1 MPIFACQPSK
11 GDKTMTGL
19 RWYKLLLLGLVSV
32 GALPY
37 PSFHPAQA
45 AFAADERKPATDPVK
60 PVSISALWHDPGV
73 ISSLDLA
80 FGEGGPAHAP
90 PGDAIYSFE
99 KEDLGGSS
107 PKFYVKDQDGVQW
120 LVKVGDE
127 ARGETAATRFVWA
140 MGYFVD
146 EDYFVPEIH
155 VSGIAKLHRQSH
167 SIHKDGTITNARLK
181 RTPPKQKKLNT
192 WAWADNPFHGS
203 RELNGLRVMM
213 ALINNWDL
221 KTVNNKVYGP
231 KEGKDAAHKDD
242 SDDKEGNS
250 TDVADRGNN
259 SSPQIPNVRYVVSD
273 LGASCGRTGGFS
285 SRSKGKLKDYQRDNF
300 IRATTPETVD
310 FVMRTKPGGILR
322 VFKPHYYRQRTAMAE
337 TVENVPRADA
347 KWIGGQLAQLTPEQI
362 RSAFLAAGFTPREA
376 DGYRVELQKR
386 IVELNAL

>member
-1 MPIFACQPSK
+1 MR
-11 GDKTMTGL
+11 GL
-19 RWYKLLLLGLVSV
+19 RWYKLLLLGFVSV
-32 GALPY
+32 AALPY
-37 PSFHPAQA
+37 PSAHPAQA
-45 AFAADERKPATDPVK
+45 AFAADERKPAADPVK
-60 PVSISALWHDPGV
+60 PVSISALWHDPGE
-73 ISSLDLA
+73 ISSLDLS
-80 FGEGGPAHAP
+80 FGEGGRAHAP
-90 PGDAIYSFE
+90 LGDAIYSFE
-99 KEDLGGSS
+99 KEDLGGTS

-127 ARGETAATRFVWA
+127 ARGETAATRVVWA

-155 VSGIAKLHRQSH
+155 VSGMAKLHRKSR

-181 RTPPKQKKLNT
+181 RAPPKQKKLNT
-192 WAWADNPFHGS
+192 WAWADNPFRGS

-221 KTVNNKVYGP
+221 KTVNNKVYGV
-231 KEGKDAAHKDD
+231 KEGKGATHKDD
-242 SDDKEGNS
+242 SDDKEEAS
-250 TDVADRGNN
+250 TDLADGDNN
-259 SSPQIPNVRYVVSD
+259 SSPHIPDGERDVANVRYVVSD
-273 LGASCGRTGGFS
+273 LGASFGRTGGFS
-285 SRSKGKLKDYQRDNF
+285 SRSKGKLKDYQKDNF

-322 VFKPHYYRQRTAMAE
+322 VFKPHYYRQRTAMAA

-376 DGYRVELQKR
+376 DGYLVELQKR

>member
-1 MPIFACQPSK
+1 MA
-11 GDKTMTGL
+11 GL
-19 RWYKLLLLGLVSV
+19 RWHKLLLFGLLSV
-32 GALPY
+32 AALPY
-37 PSFHPAQA
+37 PSAHPAQA
-45 AFAADERKPATDPVK
+45 AFAADERKPAPDPVK
-60 PVSISALWHDPGV
+60 PVSISALWHDPGE

-90 PGDAIYSFE
+90 RSDAIYSFE

-107 PKFYVKDQDGVQW
+107 AKFYVKDQNGVQW

-155 VSGIAKLHRQSH
+155 VSGMAKLHRKSH

-181 RTPPKQKKLNT
+181 RTRHGQRKLDT
-192 WAWADNPFHGS
+192 WAWADNPFRGS

-231 KEGKDAAHKDD
+231 REGKDAAHKNA
-242 SDDKEGNS
+242 SDDKEKDS
-250 TDVADRGNN
+250 TVIEDRDQN
-259 SSPQIPNVRYVVSD
+259 SSPQIADGERNVENVHYVVSD
-273 LGASCGRTGGFS
+273 LGASFGRTGGFS
-285 SRSKGKLKDYQRDNF
+285 SRSKGKAKDFVKDPF
-300 IRATTPETVD
+300 IRATTPKTVD
-310 FVMRTKPGGILR
+310 FVMRTKPAGILR
-322 VFKPHYYRQRTAMAE
+322 AFKPHYYRQRSAMAE
-337 TVENVPRADA
+337 TVENIPRADV
-347 KWIGGQLAQLTPEQI
+347 KWIGGQLARLTPEQI
-362 RSAFLAAGFTPREA
+362 RSAFLAAGFTPKEA
-376 DGYRVELQKR
+376 DGYLAELQKR